1 MSNRSLQD
9 SVSKSESISIVPV
22 MVSMMSSVMAT
33 VIVPT
38 IVEGAIVNSSMVVLI
53 SVLGT
58 AVAAVVIAGLVIL
71 RCTTESDA
79 EALCLQLVRGHSQ
92 QSQDRQYE
100 ENFFHWCT
108 LLVIRRKNH
117 RLYSPCGRTRDSLFS
132 SGRKG
137 FARSLNVI
145 INSLTSE

>member
-33 VIVPT
+33 AIVPT

-100 ENFFHWCT
+100 CVSYK
-108 LLVIRRKNH
+108 VIVSE
-117 RLYSPCGRTRDSLFS
+117 SPTY
-132 SGRKG
+132 
-137 FARSLNVI
+137 
-145 INSLTSE
+145 